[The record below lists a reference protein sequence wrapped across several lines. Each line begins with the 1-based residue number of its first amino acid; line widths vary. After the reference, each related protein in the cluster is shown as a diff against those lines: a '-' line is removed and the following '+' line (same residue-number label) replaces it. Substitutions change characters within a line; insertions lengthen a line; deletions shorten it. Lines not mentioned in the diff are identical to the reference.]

1 MMGSVGSGV
10 SPWLLIEASSEGV
23 LRFATAMPSARPR
36 LADIHEVEIAGV
48 PTFTDALQR
57 FERERGIPLRGLHC
71 AMAIAG
77 AASGETIS
85 LVRSRWTISRAGLFA
100 VFGTQPVIL
109 NDVAARAWATRSGT
123 ANVELLRSSGLPSLD
138 RPGRYGMIMV
148 EEGVGAAI
156 VDVDRESGVRVLE
169 TEAGHSDFSP
179 SNQREEKLAKA
190 IQRTSPIVTW
200 EMMLMLDR
208 HDPAWGQACPD
219 LLEAER
225 PRLQAALLGRFAII
239 QMHNFGAWHGIMIT
253 GSRAGRILEPRNRVY
268 FDSAYATRRNFS
280 RLIIGAPA
288 WRVDQH
294 EAVLT
299 GAAERLAHDLHENDR
314 AAAAAA

>member
-1 MMGSVGSGV
+1 MMSPVASGV
-10 SPWLLIEASSEGV
+10 CPWLLIEASSEGV
-23 LRFATAMPSARPR
+23 LRFATALPSPRPR
-36 LADIHEVEIAGV
+36 IAEIHEVEIAGV

-57 FERERGIPLRGLHC
+57 FEREHGIPLRGLQC

-85 LVRSRWTISRAGLFA
+85 LVRSRWTISRAGLVA

-123 ANVELLRSSGLPSLD
+123 ANVELLRSSGSPSLD

-156 VDVDRESGVRVLE
+156 VDVDRDSGARVLE
-169 TEAGHSDFSP
+169 TEAGHTDFAP
-179 SNQREEKLAKA
+179 ANEREEKLAKA
-190 IQRTSPIVTW
+190 IQRTASVVTW

-208 HDPAWGQACPD
+208 HDPAWNQACPD
-219 LLEAER
+219 MLEAER
-225 PRLQAALLGRFAII
+225 PRLQAALLGRFAINL
-239 QMHNFGAWHGIMIT
+239 MHSFGAWQGMMIT
-253 GSRAGRILEPRNRVY
+253 GSRAGRILEARNRVY
-268 FDSAYATRRNFS
+268 FDSAFATRRNFS

-299 GAAERLAHDLHENDR
+299 GAAERLAHDLRVNER
-314 AAAAAA
+314 AAAA

>member
-1 MMGSVGSGV
+1 MMSPAASGV

-23 LRFATAMPSARPR
+23 LRFATVMPSPRPR
-36 LADIHEVEIAGV
+36 VSAIHEIEIEGV

-57 FERERGIPLRGLHC
+57 FEREKGVPLRGLQC

-85 LVRSRWTISRAGLFA
+85 LVRSRWTISRAGLQA
-100 VFGTQPVIL
+100 MFGTQPVIL

-123 ANVELLRSSGLPSLD
+123 ANIETLRGLGMPTFT
-138 RPGRYGMIMV
+138 RPGRYAMIMV

-156 VDVDRESGVRVLE
+156 VDVDRDSGVRVLE
-169 TEAGHSDFSP
+169 TEAGHTDFAP
-179 SNQREEKLAKA
+179 TNEREERLLKGV
-190 IQRTSPIVTW
+190 RGNSPVVSW
-200 EMMLMLDR
+200 EKILMLDR
-208 HDPAWGQACPD
+208 QDPVWGQACPD
-219 LLEAER
+219 MLEPER
-225 PRLQAALLGRFAII
+225 PRLLSALLGRFSVNL
-239 QMHNFGAWHGIMIT
+239 MHSFGAWQGIMIT
-253 GSRAGRILEPRNRVY
+253 GARAGRMLDSGNRVY
-268 FDSAYATRRNFS
+268 FESAFATRRNFS

-299 GAAERLAHDLHENDR
+299 GAAERLAQDLSPNFS
-314 AAAAAA
+314 AAAA

>member
-1 MMGSVGSGV
+1 MMSPVV
-10 SPWLLIEASSEGV
+10 SDVRPWLLIEASSEGV

-36 LADIHEVEIAGV
+36 LSSIHEVEIEGV

-57 FERERGIPLRGLHC
+57 FEREKGVPLSGLQC

-85 LVRSRWTISRAGLFA
+85 LVRSRWTISRAGLQA

-109 NDVAARAWATRSGT
+109 NDVAARAWATQSGT
-123 ANVELLRSSGLPSLD
+123 ANLQQLRGVGSPSLS

-156 VDVDRESGVRVLE
+156 VDVDRDSGVRVLE
-169 TEAGHSDFSP
+169 TEAGHMDFAP
-179 SNQREEKLAKA
+179 ANEREARLAEA
-190 IQRTSPIVTW
+190 ARGTRAAVSW

-208 HDPAWGQACPD
+208 HDAVWNEACPD

-225 PRLQAALLGRFAII
+225 PRLLAGLLGRFSINL
-239 QMHNFGAWHGIMIT
+239 MHGFGAWQGMMIT
-253 GSRAGRILEPRNRVY
+253 GSRAGRMLESGNRVY
-268 FDSAYATRRNFS
+268 FESPFSTRRNFS
-280 RLIIGAPA
+280 RLVISAPV
-288 WRVDQH
+288 WRIDQH

-299 GAAERLAHDLHENDR
+299 GAAERLAQTMTPKFS
-314 AAAAAA
+314 AAA

>member
-1 MMGSVGSGV
+1 MIGSSGPGA

-36 LADIHEVEIAGV
+36 IADIHEVEIAGV

-57 FERERGIPLRGLHC
+57 FERERGIPLRGLQC

-123 ANVELLRSSGLPSLD
+123 ANVELLRSSGSPSLD

-156 VDVDRESGVRVLE
+156 IDVDRDSGVRILE

-179 SNQREEKLAKA
+179 GNEREEKLATA
-190 IQRTSPIVTW
+190 IQRTSSVVSW

-208 HDPAWGQACPD
+208 HDPVWGQACPD

-225 PRLQAALLGRFAII
+225 PRLQAALLGRFAINM
-239 QMHNFGAWHGIMIT
+239 MHCFGAWQGMMIT
-253 GSRAGRILEPRNRVY
+253 GSRAGRMLEPRNRVY

-280 RLIIGAPA
+280 RLVIGAPA

-299 GAAERLAHDLHENDR
+299 GAAERLAHDLHASDR
-314 AAAAAA
+314 AAAA